1 MNPLTA
7 ELIRQGLRLSGV
19 WLMTVGWLPA
29 PIAELLADREL
40 SEFVIGL
47 ISYAIAEGWWLAGKA
62 KAVRA

>member
-7 ELIRQGLRLSGV
+7 ELIRQGLRLAGV

-47 ISYAIAEGWWLAGKA
+47 ISYAIAEGWWGLTKIKA
-62 KAVRA
+62 ARA

>member
-1 MNPLTA
+1 MKPITA
-7 ELIRQGLRLSGV
+7 ELIRQGLRLAGV

-29 PIAELLADREL
+29 PMAELLADREL

-62 KAVRA
+62 KAARA